1 MKKKT
6 KKKAILY
13 KVLSF
18 LMIFCMS
25 FLFVGC
31 AGDLP
36 DELKEYEEE
45 LGDLGGGEGG
55 SSNDSDNLL
64 LNMYGAK
71 VLYRP
76 DSYDFSGNSGGT
88 EENPNDYY
96 GKYAWVILNALYQ
109 TYGII
114 DDDTIQDAF
123 DFSDQQLEAFRV
135 GEKPYFYDSI
145 RYRVDT
151 YATVTKN
158 KDGNDISPYIL
169 VGADTSAGWN
179 WGFGYKTKYNET
191 DISAPITRSPEDDT
205 STDVFKK
212 YDSKIAFEGNIE
224 QVYEEYDYDNEFAK
238 GTVYQ
243 NIYLGTGEPTD
254 TANYS
259 DYVVALEYAIYSYA
273 LDIEP
278 MEITVSYKADAT
290 GAENDPYYSV
300 KVGDFVSDKE
310 SSSAEKALV
319 KIKELFNDTGSFV
332 GLTSRQIA
340 KLKTWIL
347 NNVIGSVAM
356 ESDELT
362 TWEGVKEKVDGNG
375 NVTGYDFSAAK
386 QTSNDDLGRNYQTA
400 VGNIVDG
407 VCSEVTIGNADGEG
421 SGTIEDKYLASE
433 IMEYAGN
440 SFMISGDE
448 NFQNV
453 EGEDAKYY
461 IRPQEYQ
468 SVALMLKDKT
478 EIDGIY
484 IALKYDADNDGTQEG
499 VWDTSKYLDIIVELN
514 FFSNATGKLY
524 TIGSQQTRVYDGP
537 FDYSH
542 ENAPD
547 MYEDMGNVYFYD
559 FFKACPELETDN
571 ASLPE
576 EQQFIKY
583 KGKFN
588 EEYKLVVG
596 DFATDIGNSC
606 LMTDVGLIGKYTGA
620 PIISNN
626 PLVIRGTHPAR
637 RYYSLLEQ
645 AEDEDLGGKTYIT
658 GRFNHEK
665 FKGSQGCD
673 YLEITY
679 KVLKNKGD
687 NTTNYKFYTGI
698 SLVY

>member
-55 SSNDSDNLL
+55 SSDDSDNLL

-158 KDGNDISPYIL
+158 KDGNDITPYIL

-362 TWEGVKEKVDGNG
+362 TWEGVKEKVDGNE

>member
-1 MKKKT
+1 
-6 KKKAILY
+6 
-13 KVLSF
+13 
-18 LMIFCMS
+18 MIFCMS

-151 YATVTKN
+151 YATVTKD
-158 KDGNDISPYIL
+158 KDGNDITPYIL
-169 VGADTSAGWN
+169 VGADISAGWN
-179 WGFGYKTKYNET
+179 WGFGSQASSAGAEYQPYAMLYDETYNNLDKGIGGFYDENTKHFSIFDKIEES
-191 DISAPITRSPEDDT
+191 DK
-205 STDVFKK
+205 FKNNVNT
-212 YDSKIAFEGNIE
+212 YYGNISK
-224 QVYEEYDYDNEFAK
+224 DYQ
-238 GTVYQ
+238 T
-243 NIYLGTGEPTD
+243 IYLGTGEPTD

-407 VCSEVTIGNADGEG
+407 VCSLVTIGNADGEG

-453 EGEDAKYY
+453 QGEDAKYY